1 MIVMMMMIIII
12 IINIIINIVRL
23 EVKCQADMLTYRS
36 LQNGTNTVD
45 IIQNL
50 IEPQLEDWNIS

>member
-1 MIVMMMMIIII
+1 MMVMMMIMTIIII
-12 IINIIINIVRL
+12 IIIIIIRP

-36 LQNGTNTVD
+36 LQNSTNTVD

-50 IEPQLEDWNIS
+50 LEPQLEDWNIN

>member
-1 MIVMMMMIIII
+1 MMVMVMMMMIIII
-12 IINIIINIVRL
+12 IIIIIIVRR

-50 IEPQLEDWNIS
+50 LEPQLEDWNIN